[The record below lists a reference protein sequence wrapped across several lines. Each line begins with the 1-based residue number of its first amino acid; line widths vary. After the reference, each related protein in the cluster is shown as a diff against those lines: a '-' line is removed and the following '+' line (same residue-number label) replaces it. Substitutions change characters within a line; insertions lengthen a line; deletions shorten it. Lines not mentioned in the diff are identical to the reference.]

1 MEKDLLMEQFIE
13 HWKKYINED
22 VEESGKTLTLK
33 IPKFRIS
40 EKWGTPG
47 SDDRKLIEMFT
58 KNIKGSSLSEKI
70 SSLNSF
76 VSDCDAAC
84 ASTKD
89 VSEILANLVYLDS
102 LASVIYDFNPMT
114 GGFLFESLLAALFGG
129 TARQVPTG
137 ETGSDQSVID
147 IYDDKGR
154 PLSLKFFFEGGSQ
167 YITASG
173 QNLRNDIVNEGKPVI
188 YVIAIKNRS
197 HKDGKVLAIDFYEF
211 EVGSRRDGIPATFDY
226 TDLEKYSGKSD
237 LSTSSIIGKKRQGR
251 RMPDED
257 PNVPRQRQK
266 ATPFY
271 LGTINF
277 GSRQEIQQIANNYVE
292 RMGSL
297 MYEIYQ
303 QLDLLSTNVNTYF
316 LSSPDS
322 KDSALKARQNAE
334 ILKKD
339 TEEL

>member
-1 MEKDLLMEQFIE
+1 MLMKEFHE
-13 HWKKYINED
+13 SWKKFITEE
-22 VEESGKTLTLK
+22 VESGEGGESITLRL
-33 IPKFRIS
+33 PKFRIS

-58 KNIKGSSLSEKI
+58 KNIKGSNLSEKI

-76 VSDCDAAC
+76 VSECDAAC

-197 HKDGKVLAIDFYEF
+197 HEDGKILAIDFYEF
-211 EVGSRRDGIPATFDY
+211 EVGSRRDGIPAKFDY
-226 TDLEKYSGKSD
+226 TDLEKYGGRSD
-237 LSTSSIIGKKRQGR
+237 LSTSAIIGKKRKGR

-257 PNVPRQRQK
+257 PDTPRQRQK
-266 ATPFY
+266 QTPFY

-297 MYEIYQ
+297 MFEIYQ
-303 QLDLLSTNVNTYF
+303 QLDLLSNNVNTYF

>member
-1 MEKDLLMEQFIE
+1 
-13 HWKKYINED
+13 
-22 VEESGKTLTLK
+22 
-33 IPKFRIS
+33 
-40 EKWGTPG
+40 
-47 SDDRKLIEMFT
+47 
-58 KNIKGSSLSEKI
+58 
-70 SSLNSF
+70 
-76 VSDCDAAC
+76 
-84 ASTKD
+84 
-89 VSEILANLVYLDS
+89 
-102 LASVIYDFNPMT
+102 
-114 GGFLFESLLAALFGG
+114 
-129 TARQVPTG
+129 
-137 ETGSDQSVID
+137 
-147 IYDDKGR
+147 
-154 PLSLKFFFEGGSQ
+154 
-167 YITASG
+167 
-173 QNLRNDIVNEGKPVI
+173 
-188 YVIAIKNRS
+188 
-197 HKDGKVLAIDFYEF
+197 
-211 EVGSRRDGIPATFDY
+211 
-226 TDLEKYSGKSD
+226 
-237 LSTSSIIGKKRQGR
+237 
-251 RMPDED
+251 MPDED